1 MAQIL
6 KFEVIEPVGLYAGP
20 VIELVETVKQF
31 YSHVTLKYENKEVNL
46 KSLMGVLSLDVPNK
60 AILEI
65 YIDGEDEKRAL
76 QLIKDKLN
84 ELHIAD
90 VK

>member
-1 MAQIL
+1 
-6 KFEVIEPVGLYAGP
+6 
-20 VIELVETVKQF
+20 
-31 YSHVTLKYENKEVNL
+31 
-46 KSLMGVLSLDVPNK
+46 MGVLSLGVPNK